1 MLEIWTYAL
10 GIMYSPGPVN
20 LLSLNGGMQGQTRRH
35 LGFFCGVACAMFILF
50 ISLSYIGNTL
60 VNDDILPYI
69 ALCGCSYILYLAWQ
83 LMRSSVTLKQRTSF
97 TLSFKSGVMMQ
108 LLNPKGLIAT
118 LPIATIQFPAQNMTE
133 AQIVYWSVAL
143 ALFAG
148 CAPGSYSVI
157 GNIVGKHLM
166 NTIWL
171 QRVQQLLALLLVY
184 TAFSIGYEHIYK
196 VWFW

>member
-20 LLSLNGGMQGQTRRH
+20 LLSLNGGMQGQTRH
-35 LGFFCGVACAMFILF
+35 HIGFFFGVACAMFILF
-50 ISLSYIGNTL
+50 ISLSYLGHSL
-60 VNDDILPYI
+60 VNDDLLPYI

-83 LMRSSVTLKQRTSF
+83 LMRSSVTLKQRASF
-97 TLSFKSGVMMQ
+97 TLSFKNGLMMQ
-108 LLNPKGLIAT
+108 LFNPKGLIAT

-133 AQIVYWSVAL
+133 GQIMIWSGAL

-148 CAPGSYSVI
+148 CAPGSYSVL
-157 GNIVGKHLM
+157 GGIVGKHLL
-166 NTIWL
+166 NAIWL
-171 QRVQQLLALLLVY
+171 LRVQRLLALLLVY

-196 VWFW
+196 AW